1 MDYKV
6 YQITK
11 KEMFRYAA
19 VYILAD
25 VLISLLFYRS
35 VLTAVVFLPGICFF
49 FREVRRELAKK
60 RRKQLERRS
69 EERRVGKEC
78 RSRWSPYH

>member
-35 VLTAVVFLPGICFF
+35 VLAAVVFCRASVSFS
-49 FREVRRELAKK
+49 EK
-60 RRKQLERRS
+60 S
-69 EERRVGKEC
+69 EENWQRKEEN
-78 RSRWSPYH
+78 SWSGDFWSGCGVFLPP

>member
-35 VLTAVVFLPGICFF
+35 VLAAVVFLPGICFF

-60 RRKQLERRS
+60 RAGAGISGRDAVCFYRPD
-69 EERRVGKEC
+69 GGIFG
-78 RSRWSPYH
+78 

>member
-35 VLTAVVFLPGICFF
+35 VLAAVVFLPGICFF

-60 RRKQLERRS
+60 RRKQLGISGRDAVCFYRPD
-69 EERRVGKEC
+69 GGIFG
-78 RSRWSPYH
+78 

>member
-35 VLTAVVFLPGICFF
+35 VLAAVVFLPGICFF
-49 FREVRRELAKK
+49 SVSFSEK
-60 RRKQLERRS
+60 S
-69 EERRVGKEC
+69 EENWQRKEEN
-78 RSRWSPYH
+78 SWSGDFWSGCGVFLPP

>member
-35 VLTAVVFLPGICFF
+35 VLAAVVFLPGICFF
-49 FREVRRELAKK
+49 FREV
-60 RRKQLERRS
+60 
-69 EERRVGKEC
+69 
-78 RSRWSPYH
+78 

>member
-35 VLTAVVFLPGICFF
+35 VLSAGHLFLFQ
-49 FREVRRELAKK
+49 RSQK
-60 RRKQLERRS
+60 RT
-69 EERRVGKEC
+69 GKEKKKTAGAGISGRDAVC
-78 RSRWSPYH
+78 FYRPDGGIFG

>member
-35 VLTAVVFLPGICFF
+35 VLAAVVFLPGICFF
-49 FREVRRELAKK
+49 FREVRRELA
-60 RRKQLERRS
+60 RK
-69 EERRVGKEC
+69 EEN
-78 RSRWSPYH
+78 SWSGDFWSGCGVFLPP